1 VFFGGTLADCSVP
14 NASKRQSLV
23 KRKAPAEEVA
33 EESRS
38 SQVTVAAD
46 MVFSMSKNLSGV
58 SALMVAFADVYSL
71 PLLTLSKH

>member
-1 VFFGGTLADCSVP
+1 MVAPP
-14 NASKRQSLV
+14 NKRQSSAR
-23 KRKAPAEEVA
+23 RKPAEEVA

-58 SALMVAFADVYSL
+58 SHPTRL
-71 PLLTLSKH
+71 